1 VTAPARSEYGR
12 HWALDPATVYLN
24 HGSFG
29 ACPIAVLEEQARL
42 RGLLESDPMG
52 FFLEQAPPLWE
63 RAIHVLSGFV
73 HADPAGMTFVVNAT
87 AGVNTVLR
95 SLDLRPGDELLL
107 SDHAYR
113 ACRNA
118 IEFVCRRAGARA
130 VVVPLPFRAGEPT
143 HLLEP
148 WLRAVSGRTRLAM
161 IETVTSPTGL
171 RMPFEPLTR
180 ELQAR
185 GVDVLLDAAH
195 GVGLVPLDLAALDA
209 AYVTGNCHK
218 WLCTPK
224 GSGFLHVRADRRDR
238 TQPLAISHGHSA
250 VGDAQDR
257 FRAGFDWQ
265 GTQDPTPW
273 LCIPAAIAFIGGL
286 VQGGWEAV
294 MARNH
299 ALALE
304 AHGILAGSL
313 GLEAVAPASLVT
325 AMVTAQLPG
334 APAAGTRAVF
344 GTDPL
349 QDTLYRQHRIRA
361 VAFEW
366 APHSARYLRV
376 SAALYNSADEYRF
389 LAARL
394 DSLLRR

>member
-1 VTAPARSEYGR
+1 MMLPARSEFGR
-12 HWALDPATVYLN
+12 HWELDPATVYLN

-29 ACPIAVLEEQARL
+29 ACPAVVLEEQARL
-42 RGLLESDPMG
+42 RRLLESDPMG
-52 FFLEQAPPLWE
+52 FFLDQGPLLRD
-63 RAIHVLSGFV
+63 RAIRVLSEFV
-73 HADPAGMTFVVNAT
+73 HADPAGMTFQVNAT

-95 SLDLRPGDELLL
+95 SLDLQPGDEVLL

-113 ACRNA
+113 ACHNA
-118 IEFVCRRAGARA
+118 IEFACRRAGARA
-130 VVVPLPFRAGEPT
+130 VVVSLPFHADDEAR
-143 HLLEP
+143 LLGP
-148 WLRAVSGRTRLAM
+148 WLHAVTGRTRLAM

-180 ELQAR
+180 ALQGR
-185 GVDVLLDAAH
+185 GVDVLVDAAH
-195 GVGLVPLDLAALDA
+195 GVGLLPLDLASLDA

-224 GSGFLHVRADRRDR
+224 GSGFLHVRRDRRER
-238 TQPLAISHGHSA
+238 IQPLAISHGYSA
-250 VGDAQDR
+250 AGTVQDR

-273 LCIPAAIAFIGGL
+273 LCIPKAIDFIGSL
-286 VQGGWEAV
+286 LPGGWEAI

-304 AHGILAGSL
+304 ARGILAGSL
-313 GLEAVAPASLVT
+313 GRDAVAPASRVT
-325 AMVTAQLPG
+325 AMVAARLPG
-334 APAAGTRAVF
+334 PPAAMASAPF

-349 QDTLYRQHRIRA
+349 QDSLYRQHRIRA
-361 VAFEW
+361 VAFQW
-366 APHSARYLRV
+366 QPHSARYLRV
-376 SAALYNSADEYRF
+376 SAALYNSADEFGY

-394 DSLLRR
+394 PALLGG

>member
-1 VTAPARSEYGR
+1 MTLPPRSPLGR
-12 HWALDPATVYLN
+12 HWALDPGTVHLN

-29 ACPIAVLEEQARL
+29 ACPTVVLEEQARL
-42 RGLLESDPMG
+42 RTLLESDPMG

-73 HADPAGMTFVVNAT
+73 RADPAGMAFVVNAT

-95 SLDLRPGDELLL
+95 SLDLRPGDEVLL

-113 ACRNA
+113 ACHNA
-118 IEFVCRRAGARA
+118 IESTCRRTGARS
-130 VVVPLPFRAGEPT
+130 VVVPLPFRTEGTAP
-143 HLLEP
+143 LLEP
-148 WLRAVSGRTRLAM
+148 WLRAVTGRTRLAM

-171 RMPFEPLTR
+171 RMPFEPLVR

-185 GVDVLLDAAH
+185 GVDALVDAAH
-195 GVGLVPLDLAALDA
+195 GVGLLPLDLAALDA

-224 GSGFLHVRADRRDR
+224 GSGFLHVRRDRRDR
-238 TQPLAISHGHSA
+238 IEPLAISHGHSIA
-250 VGDAQDR
+250 GSAQDR

-265 GTQDPTPW
+265 GTLDPTPW
-273 LCIPAAIAFIGGL
+273 LCIPRAIEHVGGL
-286 VQGGWEAV
+286 MPGGWDAV

-304 AHGILAGSL
+304 ARGILAGSF
-313 GLEAVAPASLVT
+313 GEDEVAPLSLVT
-325 AMVTAQLPG
+325 AMVTARLAGPPG
-334 APAAGTRAVF
+334 EEFSATL

-349 QDTLYRQHRIRA
+349 QEKLYQQHRIRA
-361 VAFEW
+361 VAFRW
-366 APHSARYLRV
+366 QPHSARYLRV
-376 SAALYNSADEYRF
+376 SAALYNSADEFRY

-394 DSLLRR
+394 PSLLGR